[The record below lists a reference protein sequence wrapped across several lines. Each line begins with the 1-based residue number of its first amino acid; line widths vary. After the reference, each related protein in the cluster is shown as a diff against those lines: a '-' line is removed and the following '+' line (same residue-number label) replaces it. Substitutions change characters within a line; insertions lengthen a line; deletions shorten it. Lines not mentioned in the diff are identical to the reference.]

1 VNLGHPDFFRSSTF
15 ICSGREL
22 VTLKISQTFLQLDV
36 VLSTQLSVS
45 SMPSVLWRCWLGG
58 RKGIWPVKKS
68 GGVLA
73 WLSVWSEV
81 QTCIWPSWC
90 QCHSLSLASVKY
102 RLVLPFWYR
111 LTWVVPEKGPLNLC
125 VCISVEHWR
134 DHKALTVASGFAS
147 SFLRPQPDC
156 WWKDRCCLHT
166 NYLTPMPL
174 YKFWEEAEFSP
185 WSWCLLLSS
194 SLLLTNRTWW
204 RHCLCVGDDTVK
216 LWDVR
221 QFKKPLCVAEDLCN
235 LYPMYVVLK
244 FNVLLLLLLPPFC
257 GHTRREFV
265 LVGTYGWKLEDFVI
279 SGISHYLSSI

>member
-1 VNLGHPDFFRSSTF
+1 MPLTVSCFSKIQIGFTFLVPAHLGSPRKRA
-15 ICSGREL
+15 IEL
-22 VTLKISQTFLQLDV
+22 VCV
-36 VLSTQLSVS
+36 
-45 SMPSVLWRCWLGG
+45 
-58 RKGIWPVKKS
+58 
-68 GGVLA
+68 
-73 WLSVWSEV
+73 
-81 QTCIWPSWC
+81 
-90 QCHSLSLASVKY
+90 
-102 RLVLPFWYR
+102 
-111 LTWVVPEKGPLNLC
+111 C

-221 QFKKPLCVAEDLCN
+221 QFKKPLCIAEDLCN